1 MYARVVSGS
10 IPPDKIDEAVHLWQE
25 SVAPTAKQ
33 QHGFKK
39 ARLFV
44 ERKIGKVTSMG
55 LWETEADV
63 LASAQWNQ
71 DQVAKFA
78 RLFAAPPNIE
88 LYELAAEV

>member
-1 MYARVVSGS
+1 
-10 IPPDKIDEAVHLWQE
+10 
-25 SVAPTAKQ
+25 
-33 QHGFKK
+33 
-39 ARLFV
+39 
-44 ERKIGKVTSMG
+44 MG

-71 DQVAKFA
+71 DQVTKFA